1 MATFTRVYKQP
12 DGGYYLR
19 KDKNLGTYTSIDRFK
34 VGKVYIK
41 EADKYKFYQGD
52 AIFAILATEN
62 GNFYFKTTKDT
73 ALDDAQTYKARSSD
87 SSTDLSDSDEAIDS
101 VYKTFSNIYIDNREI
116 GRIICDNRVIWQKA
130 RIMLLD
136 LSGARGLQVSY
147 NATTITIVFD
157 AIPNR
162 EKLEEFFAASNKDLL
177 LTIDNQSYDV
187 VAAEYVKFAS
197 LVKFTVTQF
206 SSYKNT
212 TATNVTVAVK
222 TDDTAQS
229 QVLLFDGRPTTTFT
243 KLDLYKTYIFERPGY
258 PPETRE
264 ATALDFGYLKLGD
277 GHLLINKSDT
287 GLYIKS
293 YDTAFDVKIYGK
305 N

>member
-1 MATFTRVYKQP
+1 MAVQEIPKRVFYQITVDGVINSAVFTSKLV
-12 DGGYYLR
+12 
-19 KDKNLGTYTSIDRFK
+19 
-34 VGKVYIK
+34 VGQNYILM
-41 EADKYKFYQGD
+41 ADKYNFDNGRDVDIYNIISDTQADVQQVNKYNYQSLLTNNVTRQLND
-52 AIFAILATEN
+52 
-62 GNFYFKTTKDT
+62 
-73 ALDDAQTYKARSSD
+73 
-87 SSTDLSDSDEAIDS
+87 
-101 VYKTFSNIYIDNREI
+101 VYQAIYIDNRAI

-157 AIPNR
+157 VIPNR

-229 QVLLFDGRPTTTFT
+229 QTLLFDGRPTTTFT
-243 KLDLYKTYIFERPGY
+243 KLDLYKTYIFERSGY

-264 ATALDFGYLKLGD
+264 ATAIDFGYLKLGD

-293 YDTAFDVKIYGK
+293 YGTAFDVKIYGK

>member
-1 MATFTRVYKQP
+1 MAVQEIPKRVFYQITVDGVINSAVFTSKLV
-12 DGGYYLR
+12 
-19 KDKNLGTYTSIDRFK
+19 
-34 VGKVYIK
+34 VGQNYILM
-41 EADKYKFYQGD
+41 ADKYNFDNGRDVDIYNIISDTQADVQQVNKYNYQSLLTNNVTRQLND
-52 AIFAILATEN
+52 
-62 GNFYFKTTKDT
+62 
-73 ALDDAQTYKARSSD
+73 
-87 SSTDLSDSDEAIDS
+87 
-101 VYKTFSNIYIDNREI
+101 VYQAIYIDNRAI

-157 AIPNR
+157 VIPNR

-187 VAAEYVKFAS
+187 VAAEYVKFAN

-206 SSYKNT
+206 SSYKNK

-229 QVLLFDGRPTTTFT
+229 QTLLFDGRPTTTFT
-243 KLDLYKTYIFERPGY
+243 KLDLYKTYIFERSGY

-264 ATALDFGYLKLGD
+264 ATAIDFGYLKLGD

-293 YDTAFDVKIYGK
+293 YGTAFDVKIYGK

>member
-1 MATFTRVYKQP
+1 MM
-12 DGGYYLR
+12 
-19 KDKNLGTYTSIDRFK
+19 
-34 VGKVYIK
+34 
-41 EADKYKFYQGD
+41 
-52 AIFAILATEN
+52 
-62 GNFYFKTTKDT
+62 
-73 ALDDAQTYKARSSD
+73 
-87 SSTDLSDSDEAIDS
+87 DLSDKYLMSIVDGRISSFTTGDSLVVNNYYIDYNDTYKFDNEDLTFYYATSSHEAIA
-101 VYKTFSNIYIDNREI
+101 YKANRNNYKVLNPQNKAVNSLYSAITVNGQQIAKIVSNGKI
-116 GRIICDNRVIWQKA
+116 IWQKDK
-130 RIMLLD
+130 MTFLD
-136 LSGARGLQVSY
+136 LSGGRRVQVSF
-147 NATTITIVFD
+147 NGRTITIVFG
-157 AIPNR
+157 ATPNSKDF
-162 EKLEEFFAASNKDLL
+162 EQFFATSNKDLL

-243 KLDLYKTYIFERPGY
+243 KLDLYKTYIFERSGY
-258 PPETRE
+258 PPETRA

-293 YDTAFDVKIYGK
+293 YVTAFDVKIYGK